1 MMNTMMKMVNS
12 IRASSSYQH
21 RILREFLREVDANAD
36 DLLLHNDVRLAQ
48 QRQGVGAL
56 WVHQEGSSSF
66 LGRARESEGNTVFRK

>member
-1 MMNTMMKMVNS
+1 MNTMMKMINS
-12 IRASSSYQH
+12 SRASSSYQH
-21 RILREFLREVDANAD
+21 RILGEFLREVDANAD

-66 LGRARESEGNTVFRK
+66 LGRDKKFEGQHSFLSF